1 MAIINYDGI
10 SGINSI
16 TSVGSDV
23 KFYNA
28 AGSASFTI
36 TPSGSGGATLGDVT
50 VSSINSGPVSGA
62 RNKFINGNFD
72 IWQRGSSLTAQ
83 GANGLVYLADRWAI
97 ETWGSTTARVT
108 YDRALDAPTVGG
120 TVGFSSYSARVTVT
134 TTSSNPTNDFGVF
147 RQFIEGY
154 NAQDLY
160 QRPFTISFWVKSSLV
175 GTYSLSS
182 YGGGV
187 GPGQTAGTPSFTQT
201 YTINNANTWE
211 YKIIQ
216 VPACPAGTYSNW
228 DFGNGRGF
236 DVMWRLWSNPGT
248 YSGSFGTWNTTQYS
262 IPGATT
268 NFAGTNGATWQIAQV
283 QLEAGTVA
291 TPFERRSY
299 GQELALCQ
307 RYYEAL
313 SMTNLTYS
321 SSATPNSTTNTV
333 SFVVNKR
340 AAPTMILFGDSTN
353 TAGTV
358 EAVPNGSNGSNISI
372 TSSATVR
379 GFTVFKTGGTGVGYY
394 TIYNTS
400 SSGIPSSASAEL

>member
-1 MAIINYDGI
+1 MASELRVNT
-10 SGINSI
+10 I
-16 TSVGSDV
+16 TSTTGVGTV
-23 KFYNA
+23 
-28 AGSASFTI
+28 
-36 TPSGSGGATLGDVT
+36 TLGSSGVSFSGTPTFNDVT
-50 VSSINSGPVSGA
+50 LSSINGNPISGP

-72 IWQRGSSLTAQ
+72 IWQRGSSLAGQ

-175 GTYSLSS
+175 GTYALSA

-187 GPGQTAGTPSFTQT
+187 GPGQSAGTPSFSQT

-236 DVMWRLWSNPGT
+236 DIIWRLWSNTGT
-248 YSGSFGTWNTTQYS
+248 YSGSFGTWNTNTYS
-262 IPGATT
+262 LPGATT

-283 QLEAGTVA
+283 QLEVGTVA
-291 TPFERRSY
+291 TPFERRFI
-299 GQELALCQ
+299 GQELALAQ
-307 RYYEAL
+307 RYYYQLNGDELGVTYNA
-313 SMTNLTYS
+313 NFLTVPRLTFPVPMRTQPSLY
-321 SSATPNSTTNTV
+321 NF
-333 SFVVNKR
+333 SFSPQSGN
-340 AAPTMILFGDSTN
+340 
-353 TAGTV
+353 AGT
-358 EAVPNGSNGSNISI
+358 PGIQ
-372 TSSATVR
+372 
-379 GFTVFKTGGTGVGYY
+379 GTGSSNNGVV
-394 TIYNTS
+394 IYNTLNNWTT
-400 SSGIPSSASAEL
+400 GVQMWFNGGFTAEL